1 MRRVNHTLFAGFALA
16 LTLLAIWLWGIGGA
30 DHLGRWAAEGQ
41 RDVQQAMAGYLRALK
56 RGEPSAFASLM
67 GLCFAYGF
75 FHAAGP
81 GHGKL
86 VIGGYGLAQAVPR
99 ARLVGLAL
107 ASSLA
112 QAGSAVLLVGI
123 GVLILGWGRTEMTQ
137 SVERWL
143 APASTGAIALVGLWL
158 VWRGVRVWRAMVPA
172 HTQSHDHHHDHAHS
186 HDGVCSTCGH
196 AHGPTPQQAA
206 QVQSLRD
213 ALVVIGAIAI
223 RPCTG
228 ALFLLIIT
236 WSMGVFAAGIAGAF
250 VMGLGTAS
258 ITVLVALMSSTLRE
272 GLLARVGQNNQAARI
287 ALLIQIAAGLIIAA
301 LAVQMTLAAL

>member
-1 MRRVNHTLFAGFALA
+1 MRRVNGVVFTGFALG
-16 LTLLAIWLWGIGGA
+16 LTLLAIWLWGFGGA
-30 DHLGRWAAEGQ
+30 DHIGRWAADGQ

-56 RGEPSAFASLM
+56 RGEPEAFTALM

-75 FHAAGP
+75 FHAVGP

-86 VIGGYGLAQAVPR
+86 VIGGYGLARDVPR
-99 ARLVGLAL
+99 VRLVVLAI

-112 QAGSAVLLVGI
+112 QAATAVILVGI
-123 GVLILGWGRTEMTQ
+123 GVLALGWGRTELT
-137 SVERWL
+137 VAAERWL

-158 VWRGVRVWRAMVPA
+158 VIRGLRALRDSKHVHSYEHE
-172 HTQSHDHHHDHAHS
+172 HT
-186 HDGVCSTCGH
+186 HDGVCSSCGH
-196 AHGPTPQQAA
+196 AHGPTPEQAA
-206 QVQSLRD
+206 NANTLRD
-213 ALVVIGAIAI
+213 ALALIGVVAI

-258 ITVLVALMSSTLRE
+258 ITVLVALMSSSLRAGLMARMEQADRLMAATLALQIAV
-272 GLLARVGQNNQAARI
+272 GLL
-287 ALLIQIAAGLIIAA
+287 IAAIAT
-301 LAVQMTLAAL
+301 QMTLAAL